1 MSDVVSWDLMLSVKD
16 GKLEEFR
23 ALMDE
28 MVAATQNEPGA
39 LIYEWFV
46 SADGSAVHIYERY
59 ADSAATMAHLGS
71 FAGFADRFFG
81 CVDPTGF
88 YVYGNPDQAA
98 SDALTGSGAQIMGSF
113 GGFAR

>member
-16 GKLEEFR
+16 GKLDEFR

-28 MVAATQNEPGA
+28 MVAATKDEPGA

-46 SADGSAVHIYERY
+46 SDDGTAVHIYERY
-59 ADSAATMAHLGS
+59 ADSDATMAHLGS
-71 FAGFADRFFG
+71 FAGFAPRFFG
-81 CVDPTGF
+81 AVDPTGF
-88 YVYGNPDQAA
+88 YVYGNPNEATA
-98 SDALTGSGAQIMGSF
+98 EALTGSGAQIMGSL